1 MNRYT
6 RLCSTWSSFWAE
18 EQKSPAT
25 AVLAL
30 SGAGE
35 LGTQAIDQP
44 QSLDQSHPPERET
57 PPLQAATPPRARRSP
72 LPHRGDQSRAW
83 GSRALWRC
91 EWRGSTSRPGSRS
104 PAAQPDPQDRTQ
116 RLGSYTDLTLSSAAL
131 LVVHA
136 EPVVCI
142 STPAHSPGD
151 PLMVISLD
159 ALPSGLH
166 QLSAHHTAAAARAM

>member
-1 MNRYT
+1 
-6 RLCSTWSSFWAE
+6 
-18 EQKSPAT
+18 
-25 AVLAL
+25 
-30 SGAGE
+30 
-35 LGTQAIDQP
+35 
-44 QSLDQSHPPERET
+44 
-57 PPLQAATPPRARRSP
+57 LQAATPPRARRSP

>member
-1 MNRYT
+1 
-6 RLCSTWSSFWAE
+6 
-18 EQKSPAT
+18 
-25 AVLAL
+25 
-30 SGAGE
+30 
-35 LGTQAIDQP
+35 
-44 QSLDQSHPPERET
+44 
-57 PPLQAATPPRARRSP
+57 LQAATPPRARRSP

-142 STPAHSPGD
+142 STPAHS
-151 PLMVISLD
+151 LQVCISFRLTTQPRRRVPCKRCGSS
-159 ALPSGLH
+159 LL
-166 QLSAHHTAAAARAM
+166 ARKAS